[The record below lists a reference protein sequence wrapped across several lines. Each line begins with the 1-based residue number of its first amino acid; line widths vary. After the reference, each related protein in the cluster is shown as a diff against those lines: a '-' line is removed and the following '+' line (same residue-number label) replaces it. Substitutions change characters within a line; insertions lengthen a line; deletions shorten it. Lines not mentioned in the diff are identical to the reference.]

1 MTMIDLVKFSIAT
14 PNLSIKRINFQS
26 SDNLA
31 IVTGNSGIGKSLM
44 FHIIKL
50 IYQNRDFNADLI
62 EYLPENVYLH
72 EPTRFV
78 VESVIDDLNR
88 DDNGLILIDDL
99 DVMLNSLQLANDF
112 DLRRKF
118 LNAILN
124 SPNEVIVVCKKVPNE
139 FKLPD
144 RFFYN
149 LKIKDGVA
157 SIEQTLREGLYGIVK
172 NNYTL

>member
-1 MTMIDLVKFSIAT
+1 MMIDLAKFSIAT

-26 SDNLA
+26 SDNLV
-31 IVTGNSGIGKSLM
+31 IVTGNSGIGKSLI
-44 FHIIKL
+44 FQLIEL

-62 EYLPENVYLH
+62 EYLPENVYLR
-72 EPTRFV
+72 EPNNFV
-78 VESVIDDLNR
+78 AESVIDDLNR

-99 DVMLNSLQLANDF
+99 DVMLNSLQLVNDF

-157 SIEQTLREGLYGIVK
+157 TLEQTLREGLYGIVK